1 MSLIWLELVLGFAVP
16 LAWGLRELLL
26 LRRDKRSAEAEAQ
39 ADAARHREPP
49 APGADA
55 APLARAATPPDG

>member
-26 LRRDKRSAEAEAQ
+26 LRRDKRSAEAEA
-39 ADAARHREPP
+39 DAARHREPP